1 MSAQIGLMDPQ
12 SSPHASGGL
21 DILSKAVSMIVLP
34 EDQNGDLPM
43 KKKWFKLEEWR
54 CDVEQKRTKWE
65 ESNKHSFLVAG
76 RGKNT
81 RNSQTVSVPSGKI
94 GYSLGTGSHGP

>member
-1 MSAQIGLMDPQ
+1 MSAQIGLIDPQ

-43 KKKWFKLEEWR
+43 KKNGSSWKNGDVTWNKREQNGKKATNTASLWQEE
-54 CDVEQKRTKWE
+54 EKT
-65 ESNKHSFLVAG
+65 
-76 RGKNT
+76 
-81 RNSQTVSVPSGKI
+81 
-94 GYSLGTGSHGP
+94 LGIRKQ

>member
-34 EDQNGDLPM
+34 EDQNRDLPM
-43 KKKWFKLEEWR
+43 KKMAQ
-54 CDVEQKRTKWE
+54 V
-65 ESNKHSFLVAG
+65 G
-76 RGKNT
+76 RMAM
-81 RNSQTVSVPSGKI
+81 
-94 GYSLGTGSHGP
+94 